1 MADPAKTV
9 DQNILPVQAL
19 FNLDNTF
26 NTFIGQ
32 GQPFYATFNPIQSG
46 LTITNSTIDSTT
58 IGATTPSTG
67 VFTNIS
73 ATTGQLSTTPS
84 NNTDIANKFYVDT
97 VAQGLGP
104 KAACQCAT
112 TTNITL
118 SGLQTIDGYTTLAGD
133 RVLVKNQTSSANNG
147 IYIASTGSWTRS
159 SDMNTWSEVP
169 GAYTVILNGTTNI
182 DTGWVCTAS
191 STGTIGTTPI
201 TWVQFSN
208 VNTYTAG
215 TGLTLASNQF
225 SITNTGVTAGSYGS
239 ASQTLSAT
247 VNAQGQLSA
256 LSAQNIAIANTQV
269 SGLGTLSTQN
279 ANSVA
284 ITGGSINGTTIGASS
299 ASTGVFTT
307 LSGTTITATTQFSG
321 SGAGLTGTATSLN
334 IGGNAAT
341 ATYATSAGS
350 ASTSTTATNLAGG
363 GTNYLPY
370 QSASSTTSFLAPSSG
385 VLQYSA
391 GLAWTTSPTLTGTNF
406 SGIPNGAL
414 TNSSITLGTTSVS
427 LGATASTISTLTL
440 STPTISNYE
449 NWTSQATNPTYAAG
463 TLWYA
468 QDNDALTFYNSAT
481 NNDLH
486 LGQEVQLRVYN
497 NTGSTIAI
505 GSAVYV
511 NGQHSQFP
519 TVALA
524 QANSSTTANAIGLVN
539 TAIANNSYGYV
550 VVVGKFTGYNTSS
563 FNSGDTLY
571 LSATT
576 AGALT
581 NVAPSNPNLVVPF
594 GYCVYS
600 NPANGVVEITMP
612 LPPVSASALSGIVP
626 IVSGGTNGTATPT
639 AGTVAY
645 GTGTAYGFTAA
656 GTTGQFLQ
664 SNGSGTP
671 TWATPVSYASVRSEE
686 HTSELQSH

>member
-201 TWVQFSN
+201 TWVQFAN

-239 ASQTLSAT
+239 ANQTLSAT
-247 VNAQGQLSA
+247 VNAQGQLAA
-256 LSAQNIAIANTQV
+256 LSA
-269 SGLGTLSTQN
+269 
-279 ANSVA
+279 
-284 ITGGSINGTTIGASS
+284 
-299 ASTGVFTT
+299 
-307 LSGTTITATTQFSG
+307 
-321 SGAGLTGTATSLN
+321 
-334 IGGNAAT
+334 
-341 ATYATSAGS
+341 
-350 ASTSTTATNLAGG
+350 
-363 GTNYLPY
+363 
-370 QSASSTTSFLAPSSG
+370 
-385 VLQYSA
+385 
-391 GLAWTTSPTLTGTNF
+391 
-406 SGIPNGAL
+406 
-414 TNSSITLGTTSVS
+414 
-427 LGATASTISTLTL
+427 
-440 STPTISNYE
+440 
-449 NWTSQATNPTYAAG
+449 
-463 TLWYA
+463 
-468 QDNDALTFYNSAT
+468 
-481 NNDLH
+481 
-486 LGQEVQLRVYN
+486 
-497 NTGSTIAI
+497 
-505 GSAVYV
+505 
-511 NGQHSQFP
+511 
-519 TVALA
+519 
-524 QANSSTTANAIGLVN
+524 
-539 TAIANNSYGYV
+539 
-550 VVVGKFTGYNTSS
+550 
-563 FNSGDTLY
+563 
-571 LSATT
+571 
-576 AGALT
+576 
-581 NVAPSNPNLVVPF
+581 
-594 GYCVYS
+594 
-600 NPANGVVEITMP
+600 
-612 LPPVSASALSGIVP
+612 
-626 IVSGGTNGTATPT
+626 
-639 AGTVAY
+639 
-645 GTGTAYGFTAA
+645 
-656 GTTGQFLQ
+656 
-664 SNGSGTP
+664 
-671 TWATPVSYASVRSEE
+671 
-686 HTSELQSH
+686 